1 MKNWSQVNVLI
12 IGAARQGQALAR
24 HLAHRGASVIL
35 NDQQTPERL
44 ATVINE
50 MTPLKVKCVF
60 GGHPLEILDGIEL
73 VSLSGGVPLTNPLV
87 VEAEKRGIRLTNDTQ
102 IFMEEVKAPVI
113 AITGSAGKTT
123 TTSLVGKMANLSIR
137 KPHKVWVGGNIGL
150 PLVDQL
156 DEIKPNDLVV
166 LEVSSFQL
174 EQMTISPHIAAVLN
188 ITPNHLDRH
197 GTLEAYSAAKARLL
211 AYQNKNDISVL
222 NRDDHESWKLH
233 SKVNGRLITFGHRK
247 PAEDIDGTFYEKGKL
262 FSSENGKTFELFS
275 MDLIKLRGEHNLMNV
290 LAACAIGRAAG
301 FSIEALLKA
310 VAAFTTVPHRL
321 EFVRKWHG
329 ADWYNDSIAT
339 APERTSA
346 AIRSFTEP
354 LVLMLG
360 GRDKNLP
367 WEDLANLL
375 NDRVDHVIV
384 FGESAEKI
392 LTALNAIPPSRR
404 KFSLDRVR
412 TMRDAIEK
420 AATIVESGD
429 IVLFSPGG
437 TSFDEFKD
445 FEERGEYFK
454 QWVNQLP

>member
-1 MKNWSQVNVLI
+1 MKNWSKVNVLI

-24 HLAHRGASVIL
+24 HLADRGANVIL
-35 NDQQTPERL
+35 NDQQAPDKL
-44 ATVINE
+44 AAVIKE
-50 MTPLKVKCVF
+50 MTPLNVKCVF
-60 GGHPLEILDGIEL
+60 GGHPLNILDGVEL

-87 VEAEKRGIRLTNDTQ
+87 VEADKRGIQLTNDTQ
-102 IFMEEVKAPVI
+102 IFMEEVRAPVI

-123 TTSLVGKMANLSIR
+123 TTSLVGKMAGLSVR
-137 KPHKVWVGGNIGL
+137 KPRKAWVGGNIGF
-150 PLVDQL
+150 PLVDRL

-197 GTLEAYSAAKARLL
+197 GTLEAYIAAKARIL
-211 AYQNKNDISVL
+211 AYQKKGDVAVL
-222 NRDDHESWKLH
+222 NRDDPQSWKLH
-233 SKVNGRLITFGHRK
+233 SRINSRLVTFGCKKPDEGIEGTYCENGRL
-247 PAEDIDGTFYEKGKL
+247 
-262 FSSENGKTFELFS
+262 FSIENGKTMELFS

-290 LAACAIGRAAG
+290 LAACAIGRSTG
-301 FSIEALLKA
+301 FSVEALTKA
-310 VAAFTTVPHRL
+310 VADFTAVPHRL
-321 EFVRKWHG
+321 EFVRNWHG

-346 AIRSFTEP
+346 AVNSFTEP

-367 WEDLANLL
+367 WEDLADLIK
-375 NDRVDHVIV
+375 DRVDHVIV

-392 LTALNAIPPSRR
+392 LTALNAIPRSTRR
-404 KFSLDRVR
+404 FSLDRVGK
-412 TMRDAIEK
+412 MQDAVEK
-420 AATIVESGD
+420 AASIVELGD
-429 IVLFSPGG
+429 VVLFSPGG

-445 FEERGEYFK
+445 FEERGEYFR
-454 QWVNQLP
+454 QWVNRLP